1 MAKQQGTLFFDVD
14 ARHLRQ
20 LGRELVA
27 DRVTAVSE
35 LIKNAYDADASS
47 VTVSFKKATA
57 PGGVLEISD
66 NGEGMSLED
75 IRTKWMRISTPHKE
89 QSESSPRYGRAR
101 AGRKGIGRFATETLG
116 RRLELSSVQRG
127 SGKLVRVSFE
137 WARSYLAGVALREIA
152 NEYTVETV
160 SKDMHGTV
168 LRIEELH
175 DEWPGEQIQK
185 IQKAVLLLQP
195 PFPATTVAPGKSAR
209 GPESDPGFTV
219 SIKLDDAL
227 AKVELMG
234 FKEFLS
240 SATAVIE
247 GSIDAKGSGLWK
259 VESTLLPVKNTRKH
273 PDRLRQVGPM
283 SFKAHY
289 FVYEKSAVGGI
300 GKVLA
305 QKLGRE
311 YGGIRLYRDGLRIL
325 PYGEAQNDWLEL
337 DLEYRKR
344 SLLVPIA
351 NMSWFGSVF
360 ITREDNPLLLD
371 TSAREGVIENEAF
384 QELMT
389 FVRDGLIWGA
399 AEVGIARNKKVY
411 THSAPPPS
419 REEVVKDSFSRVD
432 DALAVAAQG
441 DVGKARAMMA
451 TTFRDAVKKATKA
464 DAAAQEDKQSLLTEI
479 SMLRILASLG
489 TSIAVFSHEVKS
501 VLNAAQGALSD
512 MEIALKG
519 IPKAAREPVLKTL
532 QHGSN
537 ALDRL
542 DALGAYIEG
551 YVSHTQR
558 RHRAAQPMHQVMSEF
573 ASAFRRTLDQR
584 GISLDWS
591 VKPDHLR
598 TIPMHRSEMDA
609 MLFNFL
615 TNSIKA
621 MDVEGHTDRRI
632 RVDVT
637 EDGEE
642 VVLHF
647 HDSGRGIDEEIRE
660 RVFEAF
666 ITSSLPHDAELGAG
680 TGLGLKI
687 VMDIARE
694 NAGSVVIGEALKG
707 YKTCFEVRLPKAKS
721 KAAQP
726 RKGKQ

>member
-1 MAKQQGTLFFDVD
+1 VAKQQGTLFFDVD

-66 NGEGMSLED
+66 DGEGMSFED
-75 IRTKWMRISTPHKE
+75 IRTKWMRISTSHKE
-89 QSESSPRYGRAR
+89 KIESSPRYGRAR

-116 RRLELSSVQRG
+116 KRLVLTSVQRG
-127 SGKLVRVSFE
+127 SGQRVRVSFE
-137 WARSYLAGVALREIA
+137 WDKAYRSGIALSDVA
-152 NEYTVETV
+152 NEYTVESV

-168 LRIEELH
+168 LRIETLH
-175 DEWPGEQIQK
+175 DEWPGDQIQK

-195 PFPATTVAPGKSAR
+195 PFPASKVAQGKTAQ
-209 GPESDPGFTV
+209 GPAIDPGFNV
-219 SIKLDDAL
+219 IIKLDDAL
-227 AKVELMG
+227 ASVELKG
-234 FKEFLS
+234 FEEFLE
-240 SATAVIE
+240 SATAIVE
-247 GSIDAKGSGLWK
+247 GTIDAKGNGLWK
-259 VESTLLPVKNTRKH
+259 VESSLLPVKNSRKY
-273 PDRLRQVGPM
+273 PEKLLQVGPM

-289 FVYEKSAVGGI
+289 FVYEKQAVGGI

-305 QKLGRE
+305 QKIGRE

-325 PYGEAQNDWLEL
+325 PYGESQNDWLEL

-344 SLLVPIA
+344 SLLVPIG
-351 NMSWFGSVF
+351 NSSWFGSVF
-360 ITREDNPLLLD
+360 ITRANNPELLD

-384 QELMT
+384 EELMS
-389 FVRDGLIWGA
+389 FVKDGLIWTA
-399 AEVGIARNKKVY
+399 AEVGAARNKKVY

-419 REEVVKDSFSRVD
+419 RQEVVKKSFSRVD
-432 DALAVAAQG
+432 EALVVASKG
-441 DVGKARAMMA
+441 DIGKARSMMA
-451 TTFRDAVKKATKA
+451 STIRDAVKTATTA
-464 DAAAQEDKQSLLTEI
+464 DAAAQQDKLALLTEV

-512 MEIALKG
+512 IEVALEAL
-519 IPKAAREPVLKTL
+519 PKVVRKPL
-532 QHGSN
+532 QASLEHGRD
-537 ALDRL
+537 ALERV

-551 YVSHTQR
+551 YVSHTR
-558 RHRAAQPMHQVMSEF
+558 RRNRAAQPMHQVISEF
-573 ASAFRRTLDQR
+573 ANSFRRTLDQR
-584 GISLDWS
+584 GIFLSWS
-591 VKPDHLR
+591 VKPDYLR
-598 TIPMHRSEMDA
+598 TVPLHRSELDA
-609 MLFNFL
+609 VLFNFL

-621 MDVEGHTDRRI
+621 MDVEGHTERRI
-632 RVDVT
+632 QVEVR

-642 VVLHF
+642 VVLQF
-647 HDSGRGIDEEIRE
+647 HDSGRGIDEGIRN

-666 ITSSLPHDAELGAG
+666 VSSSLPHDTELGAG

-694 NAGSVVIGEALKG
+694 NGGTVVIGEPIEG
-707 YKTCFEVRLPKAKS
+707 YKTCFELRLPKA

-726 RKGKQ
+726 RKEKQ

>member
-1 MAKQQGTLFFDVD
+1 VAKQQGTLFFDVD

-35 LIKNAYDADASS
+35 LIKNAYDADAPS
-47 VTVSFKKATA
+47 VTVSFKKASV
-57 PGGVLEISD
+57 PGGTLEISD
-66 NGEGMSLED
+66 TGEGMSLVD
-75 IRTKWMRISTPHKE
+75 IRTKWMRISTPNKE
-89 QSESSPRYGRAR
+89 QNEVSPRYGRAR

-116 RRLELSSVQRG
+116 KRLVLTSVQRG
-127 SGKLVRVSFE
+127 SGQRVRVSFD
-137 WARSYLAGVALREIA
+137 WDKAYKAGVALRDVA

-160 SKDMHGTV
+160 SKDEQGTV
-168 LRIEELH
+168 LRIEDLH
-175 DEWPGEQIQK
+175 DEWPQEQIQK
-185 IQKAVLLLQP
+185 IQKAVMLLQP
-195 PFPATTVAPGKSAR
+195 PFPATPAVHRKDAHGREA
-209 GPESDPGFTV
+209 DPGFTV
-219 SIKLDDAL
+219 SIKLDNAE
-227 AKVELMG
+227 ARIERQG
-234 FKEFLS
+234 FQDFLD

-247 GSIDAKGSGLWK
+247 GSIDAKGNGLWK
-259 VESTLLPVKNTRKH
+259 VESSLLPLKNSRKH
-273 PDRLRQVGPM
+273 PEKLRQVGPM

-300 GKVLA
+300 GKVMA

-325 PYGEAQNDWLEL
+325 PYGESQNDWLEL
-337 DLEYRKR
+337 DLEYRRR

-360 ITREDNPLLLD
+360 ITREGNPLLLD

-384 QELMT
+384 EQLMT
-389 FVRDGLIWGA
+389 FVRDGLIWA
-399 AEVGIARNKKVY
+399 ASEVGTARNKKVY
-411 THSAPPPS
+411 THSAPPPT
-419 REEVVKDSFSRVD
+419 REDVVKDSFSRVD
-432 DALAVAAQG
+432 DALVVAAQG
-441 DVGKARAMMA
+441 DMGKARAMMA
-451 TTFRDAVKKATKA
+451 TTFRDVVKKATRA
-464 DAAAQEDKQSLLTEI
+464 DAAAQQDKLALLTEI

-501 VLNAAQGALSD
+501 VLNAAQGSLSD
-512 MEIALKG
+512 MEVALEV
-519 IPKAAREPVLKTL
+519 IPKTARKPVLENL
-532 QHGSN
+532 QHGRN

-542 DALGAYIEG
+542 QALGAYIEG
-551 YVSHTQR
+551 YVSHTRR
-558 RHRAAQPMHQVMSEF
+558 RHRAAQPMHQVISDF
-573 ASAFRRTLDQR
+573 ASSFRRTLDQR

-598 TIPMHRSEMDA
+598 TTPLHRSELDA
-609 MLFNFL
+609 VLFNFL
-615 TNSIKA
+615 TNAIKA
-621 MDVEGHTDRRI
+621 MDLEGHTDRRI
-632 RVDVT
+632 RVEVS

-642 VVLHF
+642 VLLRF
-647 HDSGRGIDEEIRE
+647 HDSGKGIDEEIRE

-666 ITSSLPHDAELGAG
+666 VTSSLAHDTELGAG

-694 NAGSVVIGEALKG
+694 NGGSVVIGEAIES
-707 YKTCFEVRLPKAKS
+707 YKTCFELRLPKA